1 MYAYIRT
8 RDRNEYPIFWDLKR
22 RLVARYLE
30 KQNRP
35 FNINRTRIDTIYK
48 VIFEYDSS
56 KWTEYNV
63 IYVYIRIKRISIIKV
78 KLRASGKGRNVLV
91 AVLYIYIYI
100 LRIHGRIIPADP
112 ARRPPPKTIIRRK
125 RPEQVP
131 WSRGDGR
138 SADLSCARVCV

>member
-91 AVLYIYIYI
+91 AVLYIYI
-100 LRIHGRIIPADP
+100 
-112 ARRPPPKTIIRRK
+112 
-125 RPEQVP
+125 
-131 WSRGDGR
+131 
-138 SADLSCARVCV
+138 